1 MKPLHIVHGY
11 YPSIGGSQ
19 WLVQQISEQ
28 LVARYQDEVTVFT
41 TVAYNTD
48 YFWRAGEP
56 ALPAGV
62 ETINGVV
69 VRRFPVFNRL
79 NTLRM
84 VAAAGAYRLHLPYN
98 DWLRTLYNGPLIPGM
113 TRAIAHSGAEVV
125 FATAFPLMHMYN
137 ALKGAH
143 RAHIPVVFLGAIH
156 TADPWGYER
165 PMIYRAIQQADAYI
179 AHTSFERDCLLKHGI
194 AADKIAIIGAGVTP
208 EPFLKADGTLLRQ
221 YYGWG
226 NDPVITLIAKQSPR
240 KRFNVLLTAMQQVWP
255 AIPNARLVLAG
266 ARTLYTPQLET
277 LIQTLPPEQQRQVT
291 LIHDL
296 PEANKANL
304 LAACDVF
311 VLPSG
316 EESFGIA
323 FLEAWACGK
332 PVVGARVGAIPSV
345 INEGVDGLLFKYD
358 DPNNLAQ
365 ALLSLLADQ
374 AQRIQLGAAG
384 QRKTLTNYTWE
395 SVTDRIRQVYKE
407 AIARHSNLTR

>member
-1 MKPLHIVHGY
+1 MKSLHIVHGY

-19 WLVQQISEQ
+19 WLVQNLSEQ
-28 LVARYQDEVTVFT
+28 LVTRYQDEVTVFT

-48 YFWRAGEP
+48 YFWRTDEP
-56 ALPAGV
+56 ALPTGV
-62 ETINGVV
+62 EIINGVV

-79 NTLRM
+79 NALRQIM
-84 VAAAGAYRLHLPYN
+84 AVGTYRLHLPYN

-113 TRAIAHSGAEVV
+113 TPAIAASDADIV
-125 FATAFPLMHMYN
+125 FATAFPLMHMYY
-137 ALKGAH
+137 ALWGARH
-143 RAHIPVVFLGAIH
+143 AHVPLIFLGAIH
-156 TADPWGYER
+156 TADQWGYNR

-179 AHTSFERDCLLKHGI
+179 AHTSFERDCLLKRGI

-208 EPFLKADGTLLRQ
+208 DPFLKADGTLLRQ
-221 YYGWG
+221 HYGWG

-240 KRFNVLLTAMQQVWP
+240 KRFNVLLAAMQQVWP
-255 AIPNARLVLAG
+255 AIPDARLVLAG

-277 LIQTLPPEQQRQVT
+277 LIQALPPEQQRQVT

-365 ALLSLLADQ
+365 ALLGLLADQ
-374 AQRIQLGAAG
+374 ARRIQLGTAG

-395 SVTDRIRQVYKE
+395 TVTDRIRQIYTE
-407 AIARHSNLTR
+407 AIARHSYLAR